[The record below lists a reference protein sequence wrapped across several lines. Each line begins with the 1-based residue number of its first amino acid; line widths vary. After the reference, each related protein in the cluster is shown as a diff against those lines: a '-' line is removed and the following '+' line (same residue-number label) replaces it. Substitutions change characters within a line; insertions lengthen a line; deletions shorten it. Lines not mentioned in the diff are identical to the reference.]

1 MPAPYPRFHIR
12 FASYREIAAAVAARA
27 AGQAPRGG
35 FAWPESVL
43 VPSRGVADAI
53 AAELLLHLPRGLA
66 GLELQTPETLA
77 RRILNEAGEYPRVAS
92 DAERRLAMRLA
103 VRSVDDPMME
113 SRGIGSMLERA
124 YRDVRDGGLTLEE
137 LRARVSRAGRGL
149 RNAPRTRA
157 ILRAWSEYEKLIAQ
171 LGAVDPAEVLLRAS
185 AAIGERASRP
195 PAAERLAPRDVPE
208 DARAPFILA
217 GFYDMT
223 GVQLAV
229 VSALDRA
236 GLLEAVYIPV
246 GGGEAYRFAQPFVSR
261 FTATGRA
268 ESPPSML
275 HVKQPRVSVSELETR
290 HAELEEACRE
300 IAALLAGGVPATD
313 IAIVARSV
321 DPYDAR
327 LVERFAAAHGFATTH
342 DDERPLTSQ
351 RVGRGIASLLRLR
364 ERGFPRAEVLE
375 LVRDGFRARTR
386 IDADASDA
394 KTREA
399 RIAGG
404 TSDEL
409 RHLRGR
415 SYPVDDYLA
424 LVTEIE
430 QLTKR
435 LDAQLRGAEW
445 SELLTQLIGRF
456 RLETDEDLQAA
467 EQVDGVAELFA
478 RFPLRFDVSAVLD
491 ALEQRTI
498 RTARAAGREKVFFG
512 DVMRFRGRSFA
523 HVFAVRMQD
532 DLFPQRRTEDPLFPD
547 ADRRLLGLR
556 EIGNGRDEEQLLFQL
571 LFDGASTSLRFSF
584 AGTDGFGKPLRKSTL
599 LRGREVVRTTGS
611 PAGRAPAA
619 PMRSLQLLAKSGTKS
634 VFDGYI
640 APIPPELITNVT
652 PSRLEDF
659 GECPQKFLLKWILGV
674 RDLDDPERELQ
685 IHHRDKG
692 SVDHRILE
700 ELYRSLDE
708 ADIAAAAAEL
718 PRLPQ
723 SIARRLEQAV
733 DREFDRLEQEAPPF
747 NRTVRGIERRATKRV
762 LRDFVASDLADL
774 AANDLVPRWFEY
786 RFGKPRRD
794 GSPADHAEPFII
806 DAAGVPI
813 RVDGQIDRI
822 DVGAAPQ
829 PASGHPLPTTRGEGL
844 GVRGVFRIVD
854 YKSGKALRHKELG
867 KKIDRGVRLQLAL
880 YAMAV
885 AEFFEAD
892 PSRISG
898 TIKPLVLEAKPATF
912 AFDLAEKHGGLRETL
927 GIFVKAILAGR
938 FPAFPNE
945 KDDDFNSCKYC
956 PVNHSC
962 RTKHDADEKQEVT
975 RAGEPRTLLLGDAS

>member
-1 MPAPYPRFHIR
+1 MVAPLLR
-12 FASYREIAAAVAARA
+12 FASYREIAAAVASRV
-27 AGQAPRGG
+27 AGSAPAGG
-35 FAWPESVL
+35 FAWPQSVI

-53 AAELLLHLPRGLA
+53 AAELLLQLPQGVA
-66 GLELQTPETLA
+66 GLQMPAIETLA
-77 RRILNEAGEYPRVAS
+77 RDIVNDAGEYPRIAT
-92 DAERRLAMRLA
+92 DAERRLAMRVA
-103 VRSVDDPMME
+103 ARSVDEPMME

-124 YRDVRDGGLTLEE
+124 YRDVRDGGLTLDE
-137 LRARVSRAGRGL
+137 LRTRVSRASRGL
-149 RNAPRTRA
+149 RNASRTRA
-157 ILRAWSEYEKLIAQ
+157 ILRAWAEYEKLIAS
-171 LGAVDPAEVLLRAS
+171 LGAVDPAEVLLRA
-185 AAIGERASRP
+185 AALVGERASRP
-195 PAAERLAPRDVPE
+195 PAAACPAPRDDGEDTAGRDVRRLAGE
-208 DARAPFILA
+208 DARAPFVLA

-223 GVQLAV
+223 GVQLAL

-246 GGGEAYRFAQPFVSR
+246 GGGDAYRFAKPFVSR
-261 FTATGRA
+261 FTTIGRA

-275 HVKQPRVSVSELETR
+275 HVKEPRVTVSELETR
-290 HAELEEACRE
+290 HVELEEACRE
-300 IAALLAGGVPATD
+300 ISALLADGVKASD
-313 IAIVARSV
+313 IALVARSV
-321 DPYDAR
+321 EPYDAR
-327 LVERFAAAHGFATTH
+327 LVQRFAAAHGFTTTYE
-342 DDERPLTSQ
+342 DEKPLTAQ
-351 RVGRGIASLLRLR
+351 RIGRGVASLLRLR

-375 LVRDGFRARTR
+375 LVRDGFRARTS
-386 IDADASDA
+386 IDPDGADA

-404 TSDEL
+404 TSEEL

-415 SYPVDDYLA
+415 WHAVDDYLA
-424 LVTEIE
+424 LLTEVEQVTR
-430 QLTKR
+430 R
-435 LDAQLRGAEW
+435 LDAPLRGGEW
-445 SELLTQLIGRF
+445 SELLTQLVSRF
-456 RLETDEDLQAA
+456 RLQTEEDLQAA
-467 EQVDGVAELFA
+467 DCVDRVAELFA
-478 RFPLRFDVSAVLD
+478 RFPIRFDASAVLD
-491 ALEQRTI
+491 ALEQCTVH
-498 RTARAAGREKVFFG
+498 APRAAGRQPVFFG
-512 DVMRFRGRSFA
+512 DVMRFRGRSFS
-523 HVFAVRMQD
+523 HIFAVRMQD
-532 DLFPQRRTEDPLFPD
+532 DFFPQRRTEDPLFPD

-556 EIGNGRDEEQLLFQL
+556 EIGNGREEEQLLFQL
-571 LFDGASTSLRFSF
+571 LFDGATSSLRFSF

-599 LRGREVVRTTGS
+599 LRGWVVERRTGS
-611 PAGRAPAA
+611 PAGPGRLRAGPTS
-619 PMRSLQLLAKSGTKS
+619 RQLQLLAKSGTKS
-634 VFDGYI
+634 VFDGYVS
-640 APIPPELITNVT
+640 PIPPELIATVT

-685 IHHRDKG
+685 INHRDKG

-700 ELYRSLDE
+700 NLYRSLDE
-708 ADIAAAAAEL
+708 TDVAAAAAEL

-723 SIARRLEQAV
+723 SIAKRLEQAV

-774 AANDLVPRWFEY
+774 AANGLVPRWFEY

-822 DVGAAPQ
+822 D
-829 PASGHPLPTTRGEGL
+829 EGGGKL
-844 GVRGVFRIVD
+844 RIVD
-854 YKSGKALRHKELG
+854 YKSGKALRHQKLG
-867 KKIDRGVRLQLAL
+867 EKIDRGVRLQLAL

-892 PSRISG
+892 PSRIRG

-975 RAGEPRTLLLGDAS
+975 RSGEPRTLLMGDAP

>member
-1 MPAPYPRFHIR
+1 MAAPPLRFDIR
-12 FASYREIAAAVAARA
+12 FATYREIAASVASRA
-27 AGQAPRGG
+27 AGLAPRGG
-35 FAWPESVL
+35 FAWPQSVI
-43 VPSRGVADAI
+43 VPSRGVGDAI
-53 AAELLLHLPRGLA
+53 ASELLLHLPQGVA
-66 GLELQTPETLA
+66 GLQLPTLETLA
-77 RRILNEAGEYPRVAS
+77 RDIVNDAGEYPRIAS
-92 DAERRLAMRLA
+92 DAERRVAMRLA
-103 VRSVDDPMME
+103 ARSVDEPMME

-124 YRDVRDGGLTLEE
+124 WRDVRDGGLTLEE
-137 LRARVSRAGRGL
+137 LRARVSRAARGL

-157 ILRAWSEYEKLIAQ
+157 ILRAWGEYEKVIAQ
-171 LGAVDPAEVLLRAS
+171 LGAVDPAEVLQRA
-185 AAIGERASRP
+185 AMLVQMGRLESRP
-195 PAAERLAPRDVPE
+195 YV
-208 DARAPFILA
+208 LA

-223 GVQLAV
+223 GVQLGL

-246 GGGEAYRFAQPFVSR
+246 GGGEAYRFARPFVSR
-261 FTATGRA
+261 FTTVGRA
-268 ESPPSML
+268 ESPPHML

-290 HAELEEACRE
+290 HVELEEACRE
-300 IAALLAGGVPATD
+300 IGRLLGEGVKAAE

-327 LVERFAAAHGFATTH
+327 LVQRFAAAHGFTTTH
-342 DDERPLTSQ
+342 DEEKPLTAQ
-351 RVGRGIASLLRLR
+351 RIGRGVASLLRLR

-375 LVRDGFRARTR
+375 LLRDGFRARTR
-386 IDADASDA
+386 IDADGADA

-409 RHLRGR
+409 RHLRGK
-415 SYPVDDYLA
+415 SHGVDDYLA
-424 LVTEIE
+424 LLAEIE
-430 QLTKR
+430 LVTRR
-435 LDAQLRGAEW
+435 LDGQLRGGEW
-445 SELLTQLIGRF
+445 SELLTQLLSRF
-456 RLETDEDLQAA
+456 RLETEEDLQAA
-467 EQVDGVAELFA
+467 DRVDGVAELFA
-478 RFPLRFDVSAVLD
+478 RFAIRFDVSAVLD
-491 ALEQRTI
+491 ALEQCTVR
-498 RTARAAGREKVFFG
+498 APRAAGRQPVFFG

-523 HVFAVRMQD
+523 HLFAVRMQD
-532 DLFPQRRTEDPLFPD
+532 EVFPQRRTEDPLFPD
-547 ADRRLLGLR
+547 SDRRLLGLR
-556 EIGNGRDEEQLLFQL
+556 EIGNGREEEQLLFQL
-571 LFDGASTSLRFSF
+571 LFDGAATSLRFSF

-599 LRGREVVRTTGS
+599 LRGWAVERRTGS
-611 PAGRAPAA
+611 PAGPGRLRGGPTSS
-619 PMRSLQLLAKSGTKS
+619 RQLQLLAKSGTRS
-634 VFDGYI
+634 VFDGYVSS
-640 APIPPELITNVT
+640 IPPELIATVT

-685 IHHRDKG
+685 INHRDKG

-700 ELYRSLDE
+700 NLYRSLDE
-708 ADIAAAAAEL
+708 SDIEAAAAEL

-723 SIARRLEQAV
+723 SIAKRLEQAV

-747 NRTVRGIERRATKRV
+747 NRTVRGIERRAAKRV

-774 AANDLVPRWFEY
+774 AANGLVPRWFEY

-806 DAAGVPI
+806 HAAGVPI

-822 DVGAAPQ
+822 DVGEDA
-829 PASGHPLPTTRGEGL
+829 
-844 GVRGVFRIVD
+844 FRIVD
-854 YKSGKALRHKELG
+854 YKSGKALRHQKLG
-867 KKIDRGVRLQLAL
+867 EKIDRGVRLQLAL

-892 PSRISG
+892 PARIRG

-912 AFDLAEKHGGLRETL
+912 AFHLAEKHGGLRETL
-927 GIFVKAILAGR
+927 GIFVKAILAGH

-975 RAGEPRTLLLGDAS
+975 RSGEPRTLLMGDAS

>member
-1 MPAPYPRFHIR
+1 
-12 FASYREIAAAVAARA
+12 
-27 AGQAPRGG
+27 
-35 FAWPESVL
+35 
-43 VPSRGVADAI
+43 
-53 AAELLLHLPRGLA
+53 
-66 GLELQTPETLA
+66 
-77 RRILNEAGEYPRVAS
+77 
-92 DAERRLAMRLA
+92 
-103 VRSVDDPMME
+103 
-113 SRGIGSMLERA
+113 
-124 YRDVRDGGLTLEE
+124 
-137 LRARVSRAGRGL
+137 
-149 RNAPRTRA
+149 A
-157 ILRAWSEYEKLIAQ
+157 ILRAWGEYERLIAQ
-171 LGAVDPAEVLLRAS
+171 LGAVDPAEVLLRA
-185 AAIGERASRP
+185 AAVIGAPHPPLAEEPSPRDSGERV
-195 PAAERLAPRDVPE
+195 AEGRVRGGY
-208 DARAPFILA
+208 ILA

-261 FTATGRA
+261 FTMVGRA
-268 ESPPSML
+268 VEPPAML
-275 HVKQPRVSVSELETR
+275 HVKQPRVSVIELETR

-300 IAALLAGGVPATD
+300 IGALLADGVKAAD
-313 IAIVARSV
+313 MAIVARSV

-327 LVERFAAAHGFATTH
+327 LVQRFATAHGFTTTH

-409 RHLRGR
+409 RHLRGKAH
-415 SYPVDDYLA
+415 PAVGDYLT
-424 LVTEIE
+424 LLTEIE

-435 LDAQLRGAEW
+435 LDGSLRGSEW
-445 SELLTQLIGRF
+445 SELLTQLIARF
-456 RLETDEDLQAA
+456 RLETEEDLQAA
-467 EQVDGVAELFA
+467 EQVDGVAALFA
-478 RFPLRFDVSAVLD
+478 RFPLRFDASAVLD
-491 ALEQRTI
+491 ALEQCTI
-498 RTARAAGREKVFFG
+498 RTARAAGRGKVFFG

-571 LFDGASTSLRFSF
+571 LFDAASTGLRFSF

-599 LRGREVVRTTGS
+599 LRGREVERR
-611 PAGRAPAA
+611 AGFSAPRAAA
-619 PMRSLQLLAKSGTKS
+619 TSRSLQLLAKSGTRS

-640 APIPPELITNVT
+640 SPIPPELIANVT

-685 IHHRDKG
+685 INHRDKG

-700 ELYRSLDE
+700 ELYRSLDDSDVE
-708 ADIAAAAAEL
+708 AAAAEL

-723 SIARRLEQAV
+723 SIAKRLEQAV

-774 AANDLVPRWFEY
+774 AANGLVPRWFEY

-794 GSPADHAEPFII
+794 GSPADHTEPFII

-822 DVGAAPQ
+822 DAGPDA
-829 PASGHPLPTTRGEGL
+829 
-844 GVRGVFRIVD
+844 FRIVD

-892 PSRISG
+892 PSRIRG

-975 RAGEPRTLLLGDAS
+975 RSGEPRTLLMESAP